1 MGPAE
6 TVNQT
11 PKMPADLSPTEFWLT
26 IGALVSGFGLVAAMA
41 ILERRPRQ
49 GLKPR
54 LIPTT
59 PVMFLGAMIGLF
71 ALVHLLNLSGIH
83 TGR

>member
-1 MGPAE
+1 
-6 TVNQT
+6 
-11 PKMPADLSPTEFWLT
+11 MPADLSPTEYWLT
-26 IGALVSGFGLVAAMA
+26 IAGLVLGFGLAAAMT
-41 ILERRPRQ
+41 ILERLPRK
-49 GLKPR
+49 GINPR

-59 PVMFLGAMIGLF
+59 PVMFAGVLVGLL

>member
-1 MGPAE
+1 MGPVQP
-6 TVNQT
+6 VNQA
-11 PKMPADLSPTEFWLT
+11 PKMPSDLSPAEFWIT
-26 IGALVSGFGLVAAMA
+26 MSALAAGFGLAAAMA
-41 ILERRPRQ
+41 ILERRPR
-49 GLKPR
+49 KSINPR

-59 PVMFLGAMIGLF
+59 PVMFVGVLVGLM